1 MKLILQDKPDDNSW
15 HEALTLYREA
25 FPAEGRKPDAILDRM
40 FQKRIGLL
48 AAGIEEGEMKAMAIC
63 GVLTKSKLL
72 LIDYLAVR
80 ERERGQGI
88 GSRFVS
94 MIADWAKAEALD
106 GLLIEAEA
114 EDTPEN
120 EARVRFWEKCG
131 FARTAY
137 VHQYI
142 WVPEPYRAMVSYFEP
157 DRFAAPDGQALFRH
171 ISEFHRRSFR

>member
-1 MKLILQDKPDDNSW
+1 MELTLQDKPDESSW
-15 HEALTLYREA
+15 REALALYRAA
-25 FPAEGRKPDAILDRM
+25 FPAEGRKPEAILARM
-40 FQKRIGLL
+40 FEKRLGVL
-48 AAGIEEGEMKAMAIC
+48 AAGSEEGVMKAMAVC
-63 GVLTKSKLL
+63 GVLAEPKLL

-80 ERERGQGI
+80 AADRGRGA
-88 GSRFVS
+88 GTAFVS
-94 MIADWAKAEALD
+94 MIADWAKAQGLD

-120 EARVRFWEKCG
+120 EARIRFWEKCG

-142 WVPEPYRAMVSYFEP
+142 WVPEPYRAMVRYFEP
-157 DRFAAPDGQALFRH
+157 GRFPAPDGMKLFKY